1 MSREPHQILSLQER
15 HFYSLRSL
23 SPCSAFGEIISHIYL
38 QSILIILTV
47 SLMILSTS
55 DALVSAMINKDYAPF
70 KCPFSSFLSESSK
83 GGTLNHG
90 LVAKTL
96 MVRGAV

>member
-55 DALVSAMINKDYAPF
+55 DALVSAMITKITLPSNARFPA
-70 KCPFSSFLSESSK
+70 FSLSHQKAGHSIMDQLQKRSW
-83 GGTLNHG
+83 
-90 LVAKTL
+90 
-96 MVRGAV
+96 